1 MMNHAEKL
9 MQHASFTLSARDV
22 NALDMLAE
30 ALCLRNRSDVVRHLI
45 RKAVRNIHKNTKK
58 DTENDL

>member
-1 MMNHAEKL
+1 MNHHEKL

-22 NALDMLAE
+22 GALDMLAE

-45 RKAVRNIHKNTKK
+45 RQAVRNIHRHTKK
-58 DTENDL
+58 EPEK

>member
-1 MMNHAEKL
+1 MNRKEKL
-9 MQHASFTLSARDV
+9 LIHASFTISKRDV
-22 NALDMLAE
+22 SALDMLAE

-58 DTENDL
+58 ESENDL